1 MGEIVDVPFTFW
13 FDASEEELEKRIIE
27 RSKTSGRNDDN
38 IETLRKRFAQF
49 NTEQM
54 PIINRFMEMGKCRKI
69 NGMQSQDE
77 VFEDV
82 KKALHG
88 YI

>member
-13 FDASEEELEKRIIE
+13 FDANEEELERRIME

-54 PIINRFMEMGKCRKI
+54 PIINRFVEMDKCRKI
-69 NGMQSQDE
+69 NGMQS
-77 VFEDV
+77 
-82 KKALHG
+82 
-88 YI
+88 